1 MRQAEGEEHMT
12 VTNKRL
18 AEILTTAMEKPEIAN
33 ALIQRVINTL
43 NKQPEQPDFSK
54 AGFGKP
60 QREEGCAG
68 CGKKASKGWALY
80 CVKCT
85 EREWVGLTDEQVD
98 GYWDESVSTGCKLSF
113 GMGVD
118 YANRVLKEKN
128 T

>member
-1 MRQAEGEEHMT
+1 MT
-12 VTNKRL
+12 DRELMQMAFKAMDSVNDFSSNSIYAGIFDWEVKILRDRL
-18 AEILTTAMEKPEIAN
+18 A
-33 ALIQRVINTL
+33 
-43 NKQPEQPDFSK
+43 QPEQPDFSK

-98 GYWDESVSTGCKLSF
+98 GYWDESVSTGCRLSF